1 MVHPED
7 SVTEQPPFT
16 FHGPLNATN
25 HTVSIGG
32 MCA

>member
-7 SVTEQPPFT
+7 SVTEHPLFT
-16 FHGPLNATN
+16 FHGPRNATN